1 MSDAIILAPATAP
14 LADAPQIDASL
25 LTGRIAPNTLRAY
38 TGDFAAYAAYAQGAG
53 LDLVDSLTLA
63 RWRNQMVAESTYSPN
78 TINRRLKAVRKIM
91 HEAALE
97 RLITRDQ
104 ADAFKDIAGVSEKAL
119 RDRTRPNARTL
130 ITPDDMRR
138 ICDAPDTTTLK
149 GLRDKALLL
158 TLASSGL
165 RCSEL
170 AGLTVGQL
178 VKASKGKYI
187 MTGIVGKTETISEP
201 RSAYISAEA
210 FQACQRWLAAR
221 PFLSQ
226 TLFTSL
232 QGRGRAEQA
241 TDKALSS
248 VAVWQIVQ
256 SYAQACN
263 LEHIKPHDFRRFTA
277 TEIIKK
283 HDVRAAQKALG
294 HKSIATTSKYDLGG
308 LEPGLTDDLF

>member
-1 MSDAIILAPATAP
+1 MT
-14 LADAPQIDASL
+14 
-25 LTGRIAPNTLRAY
+25 
-38 TGDFAAYAAYAQGAG
+38 
-53 LDLVDSLTLA
+53 
-63 RWRNQMVAESTYSPN
+63 
-78 TINRRLKAVRKIM
+78 
-91 HEAALE
+91 EAALE
-97 RLITRDQ
+97 RLISREQ
-104 ADAFKDIAGVSEKAL
+104 AEAFKDVQGVSEKAL
-119 RDRTRPNARTL
+119 RNRTRPNARTL

-138 ICDAPDTTTLK
+138 ICDAPDTATLK
-149 GLRDKALLL
+149 GLRDQALLL

-178 VKASKGKYI
+178 IKISKGKY
-187 MTGIVGKTETISEP
+187 MLTGIVGKADSLDMP

-210 FQACQRWLAAR
+210 FQACQRWLGAR

-248 VAVWQIVQ
+248 VAVWQLVQ
-256 SYAQACN
+256 EYAQTVGLA
-263 LEHIKPHDFRRFTA
+263 HIKPHDFRRFTA

-294 HKSIATTSKYDLGG
+294 HKSISTTSKYDLSG